1 MVLEIA
7 QFTARPGKAGELRD
21 GLLRGLGV
29 IRGASG
35 CRSATLRHCVEEPDR
50 FIYEIEWETLNDH
63 IVTFR
68 GGPLFAEY
76 RAQING
82 LYTEPVIVHHYERV
96 EG

>member
-7 QFTARPGKAGELRD
+7 QFTAQPGKAGELRD

-29 IRGASG
+29 IRRASG

-76 RAQING
+76 RAHITG
-82 LYTEPVIVHHYERV
+82 LFTEPVIVHHYERV